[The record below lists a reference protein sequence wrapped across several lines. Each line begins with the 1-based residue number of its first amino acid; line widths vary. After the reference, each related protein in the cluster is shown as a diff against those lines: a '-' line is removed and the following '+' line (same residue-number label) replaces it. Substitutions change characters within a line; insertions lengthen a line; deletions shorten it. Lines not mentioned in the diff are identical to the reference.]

1 MTERSERELM
11 MVLARGEIDRR
22 ARSGGGCA
30 RRRYNESCSGAPV
43 TRQPGR
49 HRALGFRW
57 AYPKRFR
64 KAMTTFAG
72 DSRHAGVWAARI
84 YFRATLSRRTS

>member
-1 MTERSERELM
+1 MAGT
-11 MVLARGEIDRR
+11 
-22 ARSGGGCA
+22 
-30 RRRYNESCSGAPV
+30 RRRYNESYSGGCAPV

-72 DSRHAGVWAARI
+72 NSRHAGVWAARI
-84 YFRATLSRRTS
+84 CFRATLSRRTS